1 MCNFHRIFNENMF
14 KTTDLLED
22 IFNEYQAKKE
32 INKIIEK
39 K

>member
-1 MCNFHRIFNENMF
+1 MF

-39 K
+39 KEIITQ